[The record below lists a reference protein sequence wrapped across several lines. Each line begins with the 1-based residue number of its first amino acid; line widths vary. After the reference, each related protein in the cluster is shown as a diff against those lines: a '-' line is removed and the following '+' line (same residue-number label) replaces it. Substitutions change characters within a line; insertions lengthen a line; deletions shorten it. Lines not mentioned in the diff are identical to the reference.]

1 MSTGAVATAAW
12 GFAPPLRVTD
22 SNQDGG
28 AVEVDVTCTSVI
40 FHRTHADKGLLE
52 PKIFL
57 SPK

>member
-28 AVEVDVTCTSVI
+28 AVEVQDVTCTSVI
-40 FHRTHADKGLLE
+40 EQDPR
-52 PKIFL
+52 
-57 SPK
+57 